1 MLRVE
6 TGTSDGSDKPAYL
19 LSLVRAFTAVADPE
33 GVLPDPIFKYPL
45 VSVRPNYF
53 IFIRYLRKM
62 R

>member
-33 GVLPDPIFKYPL
+33 GVLPDPIFKYPM
-45 VSVRPNYF
+45 
-53 IFIRYLRKM
+53 KM
-62 R
+62 K